1 MFLNAYLPL
10 LSSLVSFVF
19 AFFVLK
25 RYTERK
31 GNHLL
36 LWGIGMIFYGVG
48 GLMEGLYGLNGWS
61 VFVFRNWYLFGAIL
75 VAAWLG
81 QGTIFLLA
89 KKNTARISMIV
100 LLVCSILAAY
110 FVFTFPIEQ
119 PGGQMAELSGK
130 LVYPDEGFSPR
141 KTTPFF
147 NIYGTLGLV
156 GGAIYSAWI
165 FFRKRV
171 LLHRVIGNVL
181 IAMGGL
187 FPAFGGAFSRMGVE
201 GALYITEFLGAVI
214 MFLGFLRA
222 TTPMKNKAPQEV
234 TAAAD

>member
-1 MFLNAYLPL
+1 
-10 LSSLVSFVF
+10 
-19 AFFVLK
+19 
-25 RYTERK
+25 
-31 GNHLL
+31 
-36 LWGIGMIFYGVG
+36 MIFYGIG
-48 GLMEGLYGLNGWS
+48 GLMEGLYGLNGWNDL
-61 VFVFRNWYLFGAIL
+61 VFRNWYLFGAIL

-89 KKNTARISMIV
+89 KKNTARILMIV
-100 LLVCSILAAY
+100 LLVASILAAY

-119 PGGQMAELSGK
+119 PSAGMAELSGK
-130 LVYPDEGFSPR
+130 VVYPDEGFSPR

-171 LLHRVIGNVL
+171 FLHRVLGNVL

-187 FPAFGGAFSRMGVE
+187 FPAFGGAFSRMGIE
-201 GALYITEFLGAVI
+201 GALYMTEFLGAVI

-222 TTPMKNKAPQEV
+222 TTPMKSEAMQEA